1 MAISRPVT
9 LSAATADAP
18 PQVLNTDDSIFGA
31 TPVYATRRTSS
42 GPLKTVTLIAI
53 PVAVVAI
60 AAGLLLSSPARKAP
74 LTDKPVAAAMPAP
87 QTMTPAPAQ
96 MAEATPAP
104 APTTSMVATPAPERA
119 APVTRANTTRA
130 AARRHLGQRRQRHRR
145 DAGPGSGSR
154 RGRPRPRR
162 APGDQPAGTGN
173 RHPAAITAVR
183 SPLPTEKGGLLPEA
197 ALLLESGR
205 RLAG

>member
-130 AARRHLGQRRQRHRR
+130 AARRTATPRAVSADTSAS
-145 DAGPGSGSR
+145 DASATVATP
-154 RGRPRPRR
+154 
-162 APGDQPAGTGN
+162 APAPA
-173 RHPAAITAVR
+173 PV
-183 SPLPTEKGGLLPEA
+183 EA
-197 ALLLESGR
+197 APAPVAPPVISPPEPVT
-205 RLAG
+205 ATPPQ